1 MRLLRRRLTVNYDW
15 EYFSI
20 AKTSSMSDTATHNN
34 HLRTIE
40 ALYRGHH
47 GWLYTTL
54 RKKLGNAMDAAD
66 LAQDTFTRIL
76 ASRVPVIEQPRAYLS
91 CVAKGI
97 LVNWYQRKA
106 LERAYL
112 DALALL
118 PISEVPSPELRFMTL
133 ETLHEIDTMLD
144 ALPAPVK
151 RTFLLSQ
158 IGGLK
163 YEDIAGQLGV
173 SLITVK
179 RYMKQALVQCLMLV
193 E

>member
-1 MRLLRRRLTVNYDW
+1 
-15 EYFSI
+15 
-20 AKTSSMSDTATHNN
+20 MSDTLPANN
-34 HLRTIE
+34 AHHLRVIE
-40 ALYRGHH
+40 ALYSSHH
-47 GWLYTTL
+47 GWLYAML

-76 ASRVPVIEQPRAYLS
+76 ASPATVIEQPRAYLS

-97 LVNWYQRKA
+97 LINWYQRKA

-112 DALALL
+112 DALAQL
-118 PISEVPSPELRFMTL
+118 PVQEVPAPELRLIVL
-133 ETLHEIDTMLD
+133 ETLHEIDAMLD
-144 ALPAPVK
+144 TLAPLVK
-151 RTFLLSQ
+151 RAFLLSQ

-163 YEDIAGQLGV
+163 YHEIAEQLDV

-179 RYMKQALVQCLMLV
+179 RYMKQAFVQCLLLV

>member
-1 MRLLRRRLTVNYDW
+1 
-15 EYFSI
+15 
-20 AKTSSMSDTATHNN
+20 MSDTLSAPAN
-34 HLRTIE
+34 HHLHTLE
-40 ALYRGHH
+40 ALYSGHH
-47 GWLYTTL
+47 GWLYATL

-76 ASRVPVIEQPRAYLS
+76 AAKVAVIEQPRAYLS

-112 DALALL
+112 DALTLL
-118 PISEVPSPELRFMTL
+118 PAPEVPAPELRLMVL
-133 ETLHEIDTMLD
+133 ETLHDIDAMLD
-144 ALPAPVK
+144 ALPPLV
-151 RTFLLSQ
+151 RRCFLLSQ

-163 YEDIAGQLGV
+163 YQDIAGQLGV

-179 RYMKQALVQCLMLV
+179 RYMKQAFVQCLMLAD
-193 E
+193 

>member
-1 MRLLRRRLTVNYDW
+1 MR
-15 EYFSI
+15 
-20 AKTSSMSDTATHNN
+20 DTLPATHN

-40 ALYRGHH
+40 ELYSGHH
-47 GWLYTTL
+47 GWLYATL

-76 ASRVPVIEQPRAYLS
+76 ASRVAVIEQPRAYLT
-91 CVAKGI
+91 CVARGI

-112 DALALL
+112 EALALL
-118 PISEVPSPELRFMTL
+118 PAPEAPSPELRFIVL
-133 ETLHEIDTMLD
+133 ETLHEIDAMLD
-144 ALPAPVK
+144 ALPPLVK
-151 RTFLLSQ
+151 RAFLLSQ
-158 IGGLK
+158 LSGLK
-163 YEDIAGQLGV
+163 YDDIATQLDV

-179 RYMKQALVQCLMLV
+179 RYMKQAFVQCLLLV

>member
-1 MRLLRRRLTVNYDW
+1 
-15 EYFSI
+15 
-20 AKTSSMSDTATHNN
+20 MSDTAPSSI

-40 ALYRGHH
+40 ALYTGHH
-47 GWLYTTL
+47 GWLYGML
-54 RKKLGNAMDAAD
+54 RKKLGNSMDAAD

-76 ASRVPVIEQPRAYLS
+76 ASNIAVIEQPRAYLR
-91 CVAKGI
+91 CVAGGI

-118 PISEVPSPELRFMTL
+118 PAPEAPSPELRLIVL
-133 ETLHEIDTMLD
+133 ETLHDIDAMLD
-144 ALPAPVK
+144 TLPPLVK
-151 RTFLLSQ
+151 RCFLLSQ

-163 YEDIAGQLGV
+163 YQAIADQLGV

-179 RYMKQALVQCLMLV
+179 RYMKQAFMQCLLLV
-193 E
+193 D

>member
-1 MRLLRRRLTVNYDW
+1 
-15 EYFSI
+15 
-20 AKTSSMSDTATHNN
+20 MSDTLPATHNN
-34 HLRTIE
+34 HLRAIE
-40 ALYRGHH
+40 ALYTGHH
-47 GWLYTTL
+47 GWLYATL

-76 ASRVPVIEQPRAYLS
+76 ASRVAVIEQPRAYLS

-112 DALALL
+112 DALARL
-118 PISEVPSPELRFMTL
+118 PAPEVPSPELRFIVL
-133 ETLHEIDTMLD
+133 ETLHEIDAMLD
-144 ALPAPVK
+144 ALPPLVK
-151 RTFLLSQ
+151 RAFLLSQ
-158 IGGLK
+158 ISGLK
-163 YEDIAGQLGV
+163 YDDIATQLDV

-179 RYMKQALVQCLMLV
+179 RYMKQAFVQCLMLV

>member
-1 MRLLRRRLTVNYDW
+1 MSEILTAD
-15 EYFSI
+15 
-20 AKTSSMSDTATHNN
+20 KHQ
-34 HLRTIE
+34 HLRAIE
-40 ALYRGHH
+40 ALYCGHH
-47 GWLYTTL
+47 GWLYATL
-54 RKKLGNAMDAAD
+54 KRKLGNAMDAAD

-76 ASRVPVIEQPRAYLS
+76 ASQVTVIDQPRAYLS

-112 DALALL
+112 EALASV
-118 PISEVPSPELRFMTL
+118 PIQEVPSPEAHFVVL
-133 ETLHEIDTMLD
+133 ETLHEIDAMLD
-144 ALPAPVK
+144 ALPSLVK

-158 IGGLK
+158 INGLK
-163 YEDIAGQLGV
+163 YQDIAEQLGV

-179 RYMKQALVQCLMLV
+179 RYMKQAFVQCLMLV

>member
-1 MRLLRRRLTVNYDW
+1 MPA
-15 EYFSI
+15 I
-20 AKTSSMSDTATHNN
+20 HAMSDVPPATCTA
-34 HLRTIE
+34 HLSMIE
-40 ALYRGHH
+40 ALYTGHH
-47 GWLYTTL
+47 GWLYGML
-54 RKKLGNAMDAAD
+54 RNKLGNAMDAAD

-76 ASRVPVIEQPRAYLS
+76 ASRVTTIEQPRAYLH

-112 DALALL
+112 EALAQL
-118 PISEVPSPELRFMTL
+118 PDPQVPSPEQRLMVL
-133 ETLHEIDTMLD
+133 ETLHDIDAMLD
-144 ALPAPVK
+144 ALPPLVK

-163 YEDIAGQLGV
+163 YQDIAEQLDV

-179 RYMKQALVQCLMLV
+179 RYMKQAFVQCLLLV
-193 E
+193 Q